1 MAKLTDVVA
10 KAKQAAKGLK
20 HEYEAGKRGDE
31 SPITPLWASPK
42 EQLDAVLGL
51 LRSAAGSTAGP
62 ATGTGSRE
70 GPDAVDATD
79 AADAADAE
87 ELETAIRSIDWAG
100 VRAATSEK
108 SGDAT
113 RVMKSMADQVD
124 WSKVTPIASHVSSA
138 LIAAVASGHLP
149 VGGRIGGTVA
159 RAIVDQRGMGQ
170 RVARQMQADQV
181 PMPPDFRGVLGAIDT
196 TARDV

>member
-10 KAKQAAKGLK
+10 RAKQAAKGLK

-62 ATGTGSRE
+62 ADGTGSRE
-70 GPDAVDATD
+70 GPDATAVT
-79 AADAADAE
+79 DAADAE
-87 ELETAIRSIDWAG
+87 ELETAIRSVDWAS

-108 SGDAT
+108 SGDAA

-124 WSKVTPIASHVSSA
+124 WTKVTPVASHVSSA

-170 RVARQMQADQV
+170 RVAQQMQADQV

-196 TARDV
+196 TARDA

>member
-51 LRSAAGSTAGP
+51 LRSAAGSTASP
-62 ATGTGSRE
+62 AAGTGSRE
-70 GPDAVDATD
+70 GPDATDAT
-79 AADAADAE
+79 DAADAE

-138 LIAAVASGHLP
+138 LIAAVAAGHLP